1 VDLNIPLL
9 TNARLA
15 EAFINAFL
23 DVPLDSLAIK
33 EWNDYK

>member
-1 VDLNIPLL
+1 LI

-23 DVPLDSLAIK
+23 DVPLDSLAIR
-33 EWNDYK
+33 EWSEYK